1 MIYSPMTSGF
11 SSARKD
17 GCLSLLAGRFLQ
29 KLKFTPLESPAAGSG
44 DEDKFLL
51 KRTPLE
57 IYL

>member
-1 MIYSPMTSGF
+1 MIRLNENAS
-11 SSARKD
+11 D
-17 GCLSLLAGRFLQ
+17 RFE
-29 KLKFTPLESPAAGSG
+29 FTPLESPAAGSG

>member
-1 MIYSPMTSGF
+1 MIRLNENAS
-11 SSARKD
+11 D
-17 GCLSLLAGRFLQ
+17 RFE
-29 KLKFTPLESPAAGSG
+29 FTPLESPAACPVRSLASIGAGSG